1 MGCAIQ
7 YDSDGFPYCIKD
19 PDAVLDY
26 KVDFA
31 PETNGRIGALSD
43 WLQPGETLSSHTVTA
58 DSGITVDSSS
68 LTDTD
73 TSVTVWLSGGTVG
86 ATSTTVYSVVV
97 HVVTSAG
104 REDDRTFR
112 VEMAE
117 R

>member
-1 MGCAIQ
+1 MDCAIQ

-31 PETNGRIGALSD
+31 PHTNGRLGAESD
-43 WLQPGETLSSHTVTA
+43 WLQSGETIVSHTVTPET
-58 DSGITVDSSS
+58 GITVDSSS
-68 LTDTD
+68 ITDSG
-73 TSVTVWLSGGTVG
+73 TSVTVWLTGGTVG
-86 ATSTTVYSVVV
+86 TDTTTVYDVTVKV
-97 HVVTSAG
+97 TTSAG